1 VAFEKA
7 LWWKETRFSRSSFYI
22 GDVWK
27 LFQFAVRSKK
37 RRSIRCQNRFFLF
50 FFRKNLTANFLPI
63 LLSTANWNFSFF
75 LGIWAFDSSKILV
88 SKHVFHRNFFGKNI
102 SRTDYVVFVPMES
115 LATTTK
121 NLNKKERFSSRL
133 AKVMRKLRDMWKW
146 KSEQTSSNTH
156 AIALISILRTSSMI
170 STRVRSRSHHHAH
183 PLKVTKKRMSLPWTL
198 QKDVVTH

>member
-1 VAFEKA
+1 MRARDRVVCGRVVVEERWVCGHF
-7 LWWKETRFSRSSFYI
+7 WRVRVRVCVRVIQIWKKKYEQWVTSKR
-22 GDVWK
+22 
-27 LFQFAVRSKK
+27 KK
-37 RRSIRCQNRFFLF
+37 R
-50 FFRKNLTANFLPI
+50 
-63 LLSTANWNFSFF
+63 
-75 LGIWAFDSSKILV
+75 
-88 SKHVFHRNFFGKNI
+88 GKNI

-121 NLNKKERFSSRL
+121 NLNKKALFSSRL